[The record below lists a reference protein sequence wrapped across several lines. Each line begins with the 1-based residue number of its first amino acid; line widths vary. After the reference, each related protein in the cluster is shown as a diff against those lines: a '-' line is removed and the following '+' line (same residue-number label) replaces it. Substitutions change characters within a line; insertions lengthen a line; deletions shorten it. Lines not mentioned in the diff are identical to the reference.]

1 MWDDLYRK
9 VLFRDSATTFVL
21 STSILLLTTT
31 GFLALSISLR
41 SIYLWLV
48 VVFVALILLA
58 AFTCACSLPLHGSDT
73 FTCPDTMVPNVS
85 GNLATLP
92 AQVSRYHQSF
102 QSYIVLVN
110 LLYQLTAL
118 ELTRRHP

>member
-48 VVFVALILLA
+48 VVFVALIFLA

-73 FTCPDTMVPNVS
+73 FTCPDTMVPN
-85 GNLATLP
+85 LATLP

-102 QSYIVLVN
+102 QSY
-110 LLYQLTAL
+110 LLYQLTSL
-118 ELTRRHP
+118 